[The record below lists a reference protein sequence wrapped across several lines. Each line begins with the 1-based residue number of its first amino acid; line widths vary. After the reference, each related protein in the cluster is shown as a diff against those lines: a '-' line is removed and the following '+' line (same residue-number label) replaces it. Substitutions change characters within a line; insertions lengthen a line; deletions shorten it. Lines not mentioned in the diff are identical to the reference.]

1 MICLNTWFNSI
12 TKLDLI
18 YKINI
23 VNSYTFPSVNNITI
37 NICSKFAAC
46 NQINTLCSITVILL
60 ITNQKP
66 ILYSLKN
73 KKYFI
78 TNVKTILQKKPA
90 FNLLAFLVFF
100 IAPCLKSSLL
110 SRLRKISSLSIVL
123 DDLSIFPQLN
133 NEYINL
139 YSSVFTLYVNF
150 DLLKFNVF
158 SLVISSFITVLD

>member
-1 MICLNTWFNSI
+1 MIYLNTWFNSI

-23 VNSYTFPSVNNITI
+23 VNSYAFPSVNNITI

-73 KKYFI
+73 KKEHKKNQISKKNGEIKEYRVKKI
-78 TNVKTILQKKPA
+78 NLCLVKHKIISLLTNLGLEA
-90 FNLLAFLVFF
+90 
-100 IAPCLKSSLL
+100 LKS
-110 SRLRKISSLSIVL
+110 VL
-123 DDLSIFPQLN
+123 F
-133 NEYINL
+133 
-139 YSSVFTLYVNF
+139 
-150 DLLKFNVF
+150 
-158 SLVISSFITVLD
+158 